1 MTSEQSTSGI
11 EQRKKVRV
19 AYELL
24 KTVDEAP
31 LHYIEEDGVTS
42 ARSELADALRRMDGE
57 QLGMRPIED
66 RSIDTETEQ
75 GGQSDE

>member
-1 MTSEQSTSGI
+1 MSGKSAGGI
-11 EQRKKVRV
+11 EQRKKVRA

-66 RSIDTETEQ
+66 RSIDTGTDRKE
-75 GGQSDE
+75 